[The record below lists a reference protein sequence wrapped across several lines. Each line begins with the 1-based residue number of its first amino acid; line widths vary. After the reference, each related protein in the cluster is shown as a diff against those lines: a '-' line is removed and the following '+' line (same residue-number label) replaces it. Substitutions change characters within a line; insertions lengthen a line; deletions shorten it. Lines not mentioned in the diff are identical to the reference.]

1 MSEKSVPSPV
11 YAKPSRASGCII
23 GVMLGSVLT
32 LGGLIG
38 ISLIF
43 SAFGNLTTP
52 GLASGPKIAHID
64 LEGMITSSA
73 NFGFGGSGESMVDRM
88 KASLKKAVE
97 DDDVKAIVLR
107 INSPGGEVT
116 ASDTIY
122 HAVKQANDEKPVIVF
137 MDATAASGGYYV
149 ACGAREIMANETTLT
164 GSIGVII
171 QTLNYHE
178 LFGKVGLESLV
189 FKSGKYKDILSSSRK
204 MTEEEEGLVQ
214 DMVMEIYDKFLSV
227 VAESRAMTKEEL
239 RNGMAD
245 GRVLSGEAAR
255 DAGLI
260 DDTGYI
266 EDAYERAREIAGE
279 PDAEV
284 EKVRSTVSFFEAFG
298 LVEGRRG
305 SAANRVEI
313 DVSERL
319 LPPLQPGAVYL
330 LPSSFGR

>member
-1 MSEKSVPSPV
+1 MSENPVPPPAYS
-11 YAKPSRASGCII
+11 KPSRASGCFI

-32 LGGLIG
+32 LGGLIAV
-38 ISLIF
+38 SLVF
-43 SAFGNLTTP
+43 SAFGAFTAP
-52 GLASGPKIAHID
+52 GLVSGPKIAHID
-64 LEGMITSSA
+64 LEGMITSTA
-73 NFGFGGSGESMVDRM
+73 NFGFGGTGESMVDRM
-88 KASLKKAVE
+88 KTGLEKAVK

-137 MDATAASGGYYV
+137 MDSTAASGGYYV
-149 ACGAREIMANETTLT
+149 ACGASEIMANETTLT

-171 QTLNYHE
+171 QTLNYNE

-189 FKSGKYKDILSSSRK
+189 FKSGKYKDILSSSRE
-204 MTEEEEGLVQ
+204 MTEEEKGLVQ
-214 DMVMEIYDKFLSV
+214 DMVMEIYDRFLAV
-227 VAESRAMTKEEL
+227 VAESREMTKVEL
-239 RNGMAD
+239 RDGMAD
-245 GRVLSGEAAR
+245 GRVLSGAAAR

-266 EDAYERAREIAGE
+266 EDAYDRARELAGA

-298 LVEGRRG
+298 LVEGSRG
-305 SAANRVEI
+305 TAGNRVEI